1 MNSVNVT
8 FESIL
13 SFALFVTNLALIVI
27 AGLEVFSLNVLLDS
41 RSVLE
46 EGSFNFVEIDSD
58 PLNPPHKK
66 NSSKNPLLKRTLPL
80 EMYPQ
85 NLHVQFPSSSLN
97 MFVRTSFEKSQK

>member
-27 AGLEVFSLNVLLDS
+27 AGLEVFCLNVLLDS

-46 EGSFNFVEIDSD
+46 KGSFNF
-58 PLNPPHKK
+58 PNYF
-66 NSSKNPLLKRTLPL
+66 RTA
-80 EMYPQ
+80 
-85 NLHVQFPSSSLN
+85 
-97 MFVRTSFEKSQK
+97 

>member
-58 PLNPPHKK
+58 PLNPPQKK
-66 NSSKNPLLKRTLPL
+66 TVLKIPSLKEP
-80 EMYPQ
+80 
-85 NLHVQFPSSSLN
+85 FP
-97 MFVRTSFEKSQK
+97 

>member
-27 AGLEVFSLNVLLDS
+27 AGLEVFGLNVLLDS

-46 EGSFNFVEIDSD
+46 EDSFKFS
-58 PLNPPHKK
+58 
-66 NSSKNPLLKRTLPL
+66 
-80 EMYPQ
+80 
-85 NLHVQFPSSSLN
+85 
-97 MFVRTSFEKSQK
+97 

>member
-66 NSSKNPLLKRTLPL
+66 KTLLKIPFLKEP
-80 EMYPQ
+80 
-85 NLHVQFPSSSLN
+85 FP
-97 MFVRTSFEKSQK
+97 